1 MVGYRYR
8 TNVTWESG
16 SNLLVLNCNERLS
29 CLPTVHYIATI
40 VKQDVNVRSVSS
52 EITINVATGVYL
64 EWLFEGGL
72 EIVSAKLHTYYLPLM
87 QQSC

>member
-1 MVGYRYR
+1 M
-8 TNVTWESG
+8 
-16 SNLLVLNCNERLS
+16 
-29 CLPTVHYIATI
+29 
-40 VKQDVNVRSVSS
+40 SS